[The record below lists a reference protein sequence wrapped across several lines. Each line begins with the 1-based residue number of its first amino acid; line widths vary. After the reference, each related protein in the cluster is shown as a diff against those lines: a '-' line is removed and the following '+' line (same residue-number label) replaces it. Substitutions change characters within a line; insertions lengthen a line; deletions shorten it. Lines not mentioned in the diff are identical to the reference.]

1 MLKAK
6 AFKHVHKN
14 KEHPSSLNKNA
25 HKKGVIMHIEM
36 LVFFKKICLQRNYK
50 SAC

>member
-1 MLKAK
+1 MLNAK

-25 HKKGVIMHIEM
+25 HKKGVIMPIEM
-36 LVFFKKICLQRNYK
+36 LVLFNKNL
-50 SAC
+50 SPEEL